1 MYIKTLKHMREQLAR
16 KAKLKEIYAP
26 FANLQKGSEEYER
39 LANSGRVWEDYF
51 QPSDSRRLGYVDL
64 QQDFNGLLERI
75 DDLRGRLPLLELAR
89 KLVPRYAQQSVMIEH
104 NPLQVVD
111 AVRIFEQLKFGQRFG
126 PVGML
131 SMPSSK
137 LPDLAEPDGC
147 SATAELRN
155 HIIASQWIADNATA
169 KLHTSGITETEMRDL
184 AALSIKGTASEATAY
199 GMAWGGP
206 VPLGAYRTLPVAV
219 RSSPLVVFPYP
230 QEVPACV
237 RRFFAWRDVQHAAG
251 LLHPLVL
258 ACQMTAYFVSVHPLP
273 DGNGRVSRMV
283 MQDYMARQ
291 GYLPAI
297 LRPEGALEREEYIR
311 MIRGACEGRPR
322 EFVAAVVEAQLALV
336 EGHLRRKSGD
346 GDA

>member
-39 LANSGRVWEDYF
+39 LASSGRVWEDHF

-64 QQDFNGLLERI
+64 QQEFSGLLERI
-75 DDLRGRLPLLELAR
+75 DDFRGRLPLLELAR

-137 LPDLAEPDGC
+137 LPDLAEPDEC

-155 HIIASQWIADNATA
+155 HIIASQWIADNTTA

-237 RRFFAWRDVQHAAG
+237 RRFFAWRDAQHAAG

-297 LRPEGALEREEYIR
+297 LRPEGALEREGYIR

-322 EFVAAVVEAQLALV
+322 EFVAAVLEAQLALI

>member
-64 QQDFNGLLERI
+64 QQEFNGLLERI
-75 DDLRGRLPLLELAR
+75 DDLRGRLSVLELAR
-89 KLVPRYAQQSVMIEH
+89 KLVPRYAQQSIMIEH

-126 PVGML
+126 PMGML
-131 SMPSSK
+131 LMPSSK
-137 LPDLAEPDGC
+137 LPDLAEPDEC

-169 KLHTSGITETEMRDL
+169 KHHTSGITETEMRDL

-199 GMAWGGP
+199 GM
-206 VPLGAYRTLPVAV
+206 
-219 RSSPLVVFPYP
+219 
-230 QEVPACV
+230 
-237 RRFFAWRDVQHAAG
+237 
-251 LLHPLVL
+251 
-258 ACQMTAYFVSVHPLP
+258 
-273 DGNGRVSRMV
+273 
-283 MQDYMARQ
+283 
-291 GYLPAI
+291 
-297 LRPEGALEREEYIR
+297 
-311 MIRGACEGRPR
+311 
-322 EFVAAVVEAQLALV
+322 
-336 EGHLRRKSGD
+336 
-346 GDA
+346 